1 MFLLLMAVPDWQRE
15 HSRVHGRVVDCRWVS
30 LRKEEEQMTVDAN
43 RIAAIGEAA
52 VGRLEGVN
60 AARER
65 ALAETRRS
73 IRLSANAIRAVH
85 RGEFDTADALLQEAG
100 ELQAALVRDLTFYPN
115 IYWSGYVQDSQKEY
129 AEARITSGIIS
140 GSGVPGPDDLGVEDA
155 VYLNG
160 LGEAAGELRRFS
172 LDAIRRGDLARAEQ
186 ALVMMDEIYGLLV
199 SVDFPDAVTG
209 GLRRTT
215 DMVRGVLERTRGDL
229 TLALQQHA
237 LTEAL
242 GRAEAVL
249 RSAEPGNA
257 G

>member
-1 MFLLLMAVPDWQRE
+1 
-15 HSRVHGRVVDCRWVS
+15 
-30 LRKEEEQMTVDAN
+30 MTADAN

-52 VGRLEGVN
+52 IGRLEGVN
-60 AARER
+60 GARER

-85 RGEFDTADALLQEAG
+85 RGEFDAADALLQEAG
-100 ELQAALVRDLTFYPN
+100 GLQAALARDLAGYPN

-140 GSGVPGPDDLGVEDA
+140 GRGVPAPDELGVEDA

-160 LGEAAGELRRFS
+160 LGEAAGELRRYS
-172 LDAIRRGDLARAEQ
+172 LDAIRRGELSNAERA
-186 ALVMMDEIYGLLV
+186 LSVMDEIYGLLV

-229 TLALQQHA
+229 TLALRQNA

-249 RSAEPGNA
+249 RGADTN
-257 G
+257 